1 MPKLVVIFR
10 KQSFKIEYLTTSCK
24 ITTPI
29 FFSIDKC
36 FLVVFVCVLRFME
49 IITGKQT
56 MAFDFVFFLSK
67 ELFKKWYF
75 WIKFIT
81 IIVSLLFSNWKAQLD
96 LACLWKESCQKKKS
110 KYTLAKKTCKIK
122 QWKKSFDGYARN
134 FKFWK
139 WLNSTMSFHQ
149 SFWGVDLRNCGG
161 YDFQKTR
168 QKTIKE

>member
-1 MPKLVVIFR
+1 MVFLNKIHHNNCVTFVLKLKSSVG
-10 KQSFKIEYLTTSCK
+10 SSM
-24 ITTPI
+24 
-29 FFSIDKC
+29 
-36 FLVVFVCVLRFME
+36 LVE
-49 IITGKQT
+49 GK
-56 MAFDFVFFLSK
+56 LP
-67 ELFKKWYF
+67 E
-75 WIKFIT
+75 
-81 IIVSLLFSNWKAQLD
+81 
-96 LACLWKESCQKKKS
+96 KKKS

-122 QWKKSFDGYARN
+122 QRKKSFDGYARN